1 MQPDDPSEATPTPD
15 GKTPPKIRALLA
27 ERELLLALKE
37 NVRRTKESYQQLAS
51 FYRKEGDFDAS
62 IVCCHRLAAL
72 ENDLELKA
80 RSLIT
85 AGCVAEQKGDF
96 EAAAGY
102 YREALALEP
111 MQQDAWYFIHNN
123 LGFSFNQMGRFAEG
137 EKCCRAAIEI
147 CFARPNGHKNLGMAL
162 SGQGRFRE
170 AAQSYHTAMKVAP
183 DDPRSFDLLRN
194 LLREHPELRND
205 FGHGLR

>member
-1 MQPDDPSEATPTPD
+1 M
-15 GKTPPKIRALLA
+15 KILRPLLVLSLFPA
-27 ERELLLALKE
+27 FAIADEFDSTILPLLDEFCLK
-37 NVRRTKESYQQLAS
+37 
-51 FYRKEGDFDAS
+51 
-62 IVCCHRLAAL
+62 CH
-72 ENDLELKA
+72 
-80 RSLIT
+80 ST
-85 AGCVAEQKGDF
+85 AEQKGDF